1 MKLNDL
7 TATEASKLLVS
18 KEISSTELT
27 QACLDRIAERNDE
40 VGAFIHIDPEFSLRQ
55 AAIADASE
63 SKSKLHGV
71 PFGVKDVIDTKDFRT
86 ERGTV
91 IHEGRLR

>member
-18 KEISSTELT
+18 KEISSIELT

-40 VGAFIHIDPEFSLRQ
+40 VGAFIHIAPSFSYR
-55 AAIADASE
+55 
-63 SKSKLHGV
+63 
-71 PFGVKDVIDTKDFRT
+71 
-86 ERGTV
+86 
-91 IHEGRLR
+91 